1 MVHTLP
7 QICQP
12 RFGDA
17 ALRSYRFV
25 VKLFCFLKF
34 VSLCSSAERSS
45 VDRFSP
51 PQNAWVGHP
60 HLHVIDNSTNF
71 DGKME
76 RIVSIVGRL
85 VGLPQSKKSTA
96 RYLMRGLPDL
106 ATLPVKYEEFVV
118 CADGLSRKNED
129 LATVLNDSLPNSFFR
144 MTCPLP

>member
-1 MVHTLP
+1 MVV
-7 QICQP
+7 QICQTC
-12 RFGDA
+12 FGDA
-17 ALRSYRFV
+17 ALRSYRFAV
-25 VKLFCFLKF
+25 NLVCFFKF

-118 CADGLSRKNED
+118 CDGGLPRKTEA
-129 LATVLNDSLPNSFFR
+129 LATVLDDSLLNTFVR
-144 MTCPLP
+144 MTCPLL